1 MLWVRKTGGTEVTAV
16 TENTLKKYWA
26 VVSLA
31 VSLAAGASVWATKVN
46 ADINQ
51 LSASVSELR
60 EDFRNTARELRWL
73 RESMIAAG
81 TAKAV
86 PAPKED

>member
-1 MLWVRKTGGTEVTAV
+1 MWWASNTGGNKMTAV
-16 TENTLKKYWA
+16 TETALKKYWA

-31 VSLAAGASVWATKVN
+31 VTITFGGAVWATKVN
-46 ADINQ
+46 ADVE
-51 LSASVSELR
+51 SMRVSIAELRNELR
-60 EDFRNTARELRWL
+60 ETSRELRWL

-81 TAKAV
+81 TAKSV

>member
-1 MLWVRKTGGTEVTAV
+1 MTAITETSV
-16 TENTLKKYWA
+16 KKYWA

-31 VSLAAGASVWATKVN
+31 VFMAAGASVWATKVN
-46 ADINQ
+46 ADINS
-51 LSASVSELR
+51 LSASVDELR
-60 EDFRNTARELRWL
+60 DDLRNTARELRWL